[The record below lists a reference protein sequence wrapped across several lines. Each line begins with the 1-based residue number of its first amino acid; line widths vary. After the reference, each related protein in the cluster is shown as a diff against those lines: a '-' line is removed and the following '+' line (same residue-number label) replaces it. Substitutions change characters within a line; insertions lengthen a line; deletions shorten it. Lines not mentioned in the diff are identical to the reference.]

1 MVNVVCPSVRYSEV
15 VDIGI
20 YDGLANTKDRF
31 GSANGALQIS
41 EKHANLLYNLL
52 YLSVCLLCWD
62 EDGNLQIET

>member
-31 GSANGALQIS
+31 QKYTPI
-41 EKHANLLYNLL
+41 YFIT
-52 YLSVCLLCWD
+52 YFICLSVYYA
-62 EDGNLQIET
+62 EMKMEISK